1 MVSLPIP
8 RGPQLII
15 QSVTGMHITPYG
27 WADGDVPAVVWR
39 DAPTTANKQSQWEF
53 IPETGYGDRV
63 VRIRN
68 AAYNPDTGAFN
79 RCLSLIADTPEEGA
93 AIVSRKSDSKDER
106 QIWRLASLDSAQAD
120 FVIMPLANDRL
131 AIATRQSYQE
141 GNAVLQLEEVGPWTD
156 QFWRWQRVYA

>member
-8 RGPQLII
+8 QGPQLII

-27 WADGDVPAVVWR
+27 YSDSDVPAVVWR
-39 DAPTTANKQSQWEF
+39 DAAATANKFSQWEF

-68 AAYNPDTGAFN
+68 AAYNKDTGAWD
-79 RCLSLIADTPEEGA
+79 RSLALIADVPEKGA
-93 AIVSRKSDSKDER
+93 AVLSRKSDSKSER
-106 QIWRLASLDSAQAD
+106 QLWRLVSMDSAQAD
-120 FVIMPLANDRL
+120 FVIRPFGADNLVVN
-131 AIATRQSYQE
+131 TRQSYQQ

-156 QFWRWQRVYA
+156 QFWRWQTVYS